1 MAKIYAIRE
10 SGMSPEDI
18 PTKGY
23 NNENINPA
31 KKMSCAGV
39 VLAGRAL
46 PRGKLKTIH
55 RKPLQNQNSDVSK
68 KRIHRNSTKIS
79 NPDVSSSQN
88 LSSSSQVYQIK
99 QPALLHS
106 PNSKRIA
113 AQIHRS
119 RPQTADSD
127 VFTHAPKSHPI
138 EFLIPLSKGA
148 EAVAEAC
155 GWLEAKVTL

>member
-10 SGMSPEDI
+10 SGMSPKDI

-55 RKPLQNQNSDVSK
+55 RKPVQNQNSDVSK
-68 KRIHRNSTKIS
+68 KRIHRNSTKNY

-113 AQIHRS
+113 AQKQAIHRS

-127 VFTHAPKSHPI
+127 VFTYAPKSHPI
-138 EFLIPLSKGA
+138 EFLIPPREGA
-148 EAVAEAC
+148 
-155 GWLEAKVTL
+155 